1 MAVWDKKILW
11 SFMILL
17 TGAVG
22 QPYTYPGNVT
32 VNYPGPVCSVKGS
45 TVTLHCTFTPHKS
58 FIKDGREYPLRIIR
72 VVWCK
77 NHEICHGSTPSVYD
91 SESDTNNPR
100 YQYLGDKK
108 GNCTLQI
115 RDIQREDNAKFRF
128 RMEVN
133 YTVGHY
139 TKQSGVEVTVIDDP
153 QMTIISSRN
162 QSLIREGQT
171 ETLLC
176 ISSCSFH
183 QLEVTWFRDDH
194 ALSESGPALQLGPL
208 TAEDSGNY
216 TCGLKTNSKT
226 RSRLY
231 ELRVEAAEE
240 GESDK
245 VSLIVGVVFGVLLAL
260 GALILGF
267 FIFKRKQE
275 ADKDQRNVGGDV
287 GQKSPD
293 NLYSNILP
301 HAEPDRL
308 SHPQETGRDV
318 EEISYAAVQFK
329 HKNQARYDTMMLHL
343 YRQVYS
349 SYL

>member
-1 MAVWDKKILW
+1 MLLWDRGMLW
-11 SFMILL
+11 GFLL
-17 TGAVG
+17 LLSGAVG
-22 QPYTYPGNVT
+22 QRVIFPGNVT
-32 VNYPGPVCSVKGS
+32 VNYPGPVCAVKRS
-45 TVTLHCTFTPHKS
+45 TITLHCTFTPNRS
-58 FIKDGREYPLRIIR
+58 FKTLDGKQYPLEVVR

-77 NHEICHGSTPSVYD
+77 HDMYCHGSTPSVYD

-115 RDIQREDNAKFRF
+115 RDIQREDDATFRF

-133 YTVGHY
+133 YTVGHH
-139 TKQSGVEVTVIDDP
+139 TVTSGVKVTVIDDP

-226 RSRLY
+226 RSRPY
-231 ELRVEAAEE
+231 ELRLEAAEE
-240 GESDK
+240 GWFFTS
-245 VSLIVGVVFGVLLAL
+245 VFLIGLFTVNNCFM
-260 GALILGF
+260 
-267 FIFKRKQE
+267 FISCLF
-275 ADKDQRNVGGDV
+275 
-287 GQKSPD
+287 
-293 NLYSNILP
+293 
-301 HAEPDRL
+301 H
-308 SHPQETGRDV
+308 
-318 EEISYAAVQFK
+318 
-329 HKNQARYDTMMLHL
+329 
-343 YRQVYS
+343 
-349 SYL
+349 

>member
-22 QPYTYPGNVT
+22 QRVTYPGNVT
-32 VNYPGPVCSVKGS
+32 VNYPRPVCAVKRS
-45 TVTLHCTFTPHKS
+45 TVTLPCTFTPHKS
-58 FIKDGREYPLRIIR
+58 FIEDGREYSLRIVR
-72 VVWCK
+72 VVWCR

-91 SESDTNNPR
+91 SESKNNNPR

-115 RDIQREDNAKFRF
+115 RDIQREDEATFRF
-128 RMEVN
+128 RMEAN
-133 YTVGHY
+133 HSAGHY
-139 TKQSGVEVTVIDDP
+139 TEQSGVEVTVIDDP
-153 QMTIISSRN
+153 KMTIISSRN
-162 QSLIREGQT
+162 KSLIREGQT

-176 ISSCSFH
+176 TSSCSFH

-194 ALSESGPALQLGPL
+194 ALSESGPALQLSPL

-216 TCGLKTNSKT
+216 TCGLRTNSKT
-226 RSRLY
+226 RSRPY
-231 ELRVEAAEE
+231 ELHVEAAEE
-240 GESDK
+240 DNK

-275 ADKDQRNVGGDV
+275 ADKDQRNVRGDV

-293 NLYSNILP
+293 DLYSSILP
-301 HAEPDRL
+301 HAELDRL
-308 SHPQETGRDV
+308 SHLQETGGGA
-318 EEISYAAVQFK
+318 EEVSYASVQFK
-329 HKNQARYDTMMLHL
+329 NKNQARP
-343 YRQVYS
+343 VEEEEAVIYS
-349 SYL
+349 SVANRG